1 VNFKYQRLHLNHAQS
16 VVVTLNH
23 RANVILVD
31 DHNFGRYKSG
41 QEFRHF
47 GGHATHSPYSIPAP
61 STGYWT
67 VVIDLGGFSG
77 QVEFSINVVG

>member
-1 VNFKYQRLHLNHAQS
+1 VNFKYSRLHLNRGQS
-16 VVVTLNH
+16 VVVPLNH
-23 RANVILVD
+23 QANVILVD
-31 DHNFGRYKSG
+31 DHNFGLYKSRKD
-41 QEFRHF
+41 FKHF
-47 GGHATHSPYSIPAP
+47 GGHATHSPYSIPVP